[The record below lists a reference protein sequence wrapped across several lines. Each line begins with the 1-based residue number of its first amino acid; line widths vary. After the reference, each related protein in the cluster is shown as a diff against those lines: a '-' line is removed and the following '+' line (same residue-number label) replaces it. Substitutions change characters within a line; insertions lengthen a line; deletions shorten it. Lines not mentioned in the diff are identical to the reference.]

1 MNEQTVKQS
10 AFSLIVTKSNLC
22 TSKRLY
28 LMEEQLRKEGGLF
41 VEPYLLSNHGQLFI
55 ISSFNPDKS
64 NRSKRSDLYHREH
77 TF

>member
-28 LMEEQLRKEGGLF
+28 LMEEQLRKEGDSL
-41 VEPYLLSNHGQLFI
+41 
-55 ISSFNPDKS
+55 
-64 NRSKRSDLYHREH
+64 
-77 TF
+77 